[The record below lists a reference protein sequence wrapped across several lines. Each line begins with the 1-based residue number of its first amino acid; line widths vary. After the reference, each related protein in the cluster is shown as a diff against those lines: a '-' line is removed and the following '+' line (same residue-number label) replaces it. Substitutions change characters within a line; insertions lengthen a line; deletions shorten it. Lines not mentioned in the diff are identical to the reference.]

1 MMDALHSLEVVINL
15 WLQSLGTWLVVL
27 ARGLT
32 FLGSEDF
39 FFLIMPALY
48 WCLDAGLGVRVALI
62 LTLSNGLNAML
73 KLVFHAPRPYWVDP
87 QVRAFASEPSFGIP
101 SGHAQNAVAVW
112 GWLSGVA
119 NKKSVYI
126 LSIIL
131 IGLIG
136 FSRLVLG
143 VHYFSDVLVGWLVG
157 GVLLWVFQK
166 VDPLVS
172 TWISRLSFWRLMGVC
187 VAGTVFLMGLILG
200 VNEGLK
206 DWQVPLSWAGQAVQ
220 AGAEIPAPRSLDGIF
235 TLGGTFLGFTCGA
248 GWVFRRMGGFR
259 PHRSWERRV
268 LGYLLGLVGVV
279 IFWYGL
285 GLVFPRGAD
294 GLSYG
299 LRFLR
304 YTLVGG
310 WVSAGTPWLLSRLR
324 LVQ

>member
-1 MMDALHSLEVVINL
+1 MDAIHSLEVVVNL
-15 WLQSLGTWLVVL
+15 WLQSLGAWLIVL
-27 ARGLT
+27 ARGFT

-62 LTLSNGLNAML
+62 LTLSNGLNAVL
-73 KLVFHAPRPYWVDP
+73 KLAFHAPRPYWVDP
-87 QVRAFASEPSFGIP
+87 QVRAFASEPSFGMP

-112 GWLSGVA
+112 GWLAGLVK
-119 NKKSVYI
+119 KKSILI
-126 LSIIL
+126 LSVAV

-136 FSRLVLG
+136 LSRLALG
-143 VHYFSDVLVGWLVG
+143 VHYFSDVLGGWLVG

-166 VDPLVS
+166 VDSPVS
-172 TWISRLSFWRLMGVC
+172 DWISRLSFGRLMGVC
-187 VAGTVFLMGLILG
+187 VGGTVLLMGLILSAHG
-200 VNEGLK
+200 MLK
-206 DWQVPLSWAGQAVQ
+206 DWQVPFSWASRAVL
-220 AGAEIPAPRSLDGIF
+220 AGAEMPAPRSLEGVF

-248 GWVFRRMGGFR
+248 GWVFRRMGGFH
-259 PHRSWERRV
+259 PHQNWERRV
-268 LGYLLGLVGVV
+268 LGYFLGVTGVV

-285 GLVFPRGAD
+285 GLVFPRQAD
-294 GLSYG
+294 ILSYG

-310 WVSAGTPWLLSRLR
+310 WVSAGTPWFLKRLR